1 MSLIVKRAQVLAV
14 NARRR
19 YSFRVGI
26 FRWSVSIAFTVFAIS
41 CAQSAPPTNPVAAHV
56 IVSRLVSDNVPPRET
71 DCTID
76 TLNAMPVQPYKEL
89 GTIQIPD
96 AVSDPRYN
104 QAIIAHFA
112 CSMGADAVV
121 MHPVREIRGAA
132 LEAIAVAYNDKL
144 ADRVAQAHAVAPGE
158 GSQPAA
164 AESAPAGSA
173 SPAPSNG
180 TVPEPAATTTTSA
193 PTASATPATAPS
205 PTQTVAPTVTTP
217 SPTPSATPATA
228 PSPTHVILTPA
239 ATPSETPRAEATPE
253 AAATPSPTMT
263 MTSTPTPIEGAS
275 PTPPVVS
282 TPAPTAA
289 PSPLS
294 TGAAAP
300 SDIPLSF
307 FKIVPADES
316 NDSGNEQGSPA
327 PGEGGGNVPSTPS
340 VSAPLPTPLATPSTP

>member
-121 MHPVREIRGAA
+121 MHPVHEIRGAA

-144 ADRVAQAHAVAPGE
+144 ADRIAQAHAVAPGE

-164 AESAPAGSA
+164 AETPSAESPI
-173 SPAPSNG
+173 PAPSNG
-180 TVPEPAATTTTSA
+180 TTSEPATATTTAS
-193 PTASATPATAPS
+193 PTVIATPATTPS
-205 PTQTVAPTVTTP
+205 PTQTVEPTVTTP

-228 PSPTHVILTPA
+228 PSPTHIILTPA
-239 ATPSETPRAEATPE
+239 ATPSETPGAEATPE
-253 AAATPSPTMT
+253 AAASPSPTMT
-263 MTSTPTPIEGAS
+263 MTPTPT
-275 PTPPVVS
+275 VVS

-300 SDIPLSF
+300 GDIPLSF